1 MKTSKKRYKLVKD
14 SKKKILTFGLSP
26 EQRFTLQLEAQ
37 LFLDE
42 LCYRFNKQRLE
53 IFINEAL
60 EKGDKERFGEIAAI
74 YSQYAGDVY
83 Q

>member
-1 MKTSKKRYKLVKD
+1 MKTYKKHYKLVKD
-14 SKKKILTFGLSP
+14 LKKKIATFGLSL
-26 EQRFTLQLEAQ
+26 EQSFTLQLEAQ

-53 IFINEAL
+53 MFINEAI
-60 EKGDKERFGEIAAI
+60 EKGDKERFVEIATI
-74 YSQYAGDVY
+74 YSQYIGADY